1 MSSFPGSVFIPGPTL
16 PGVLTQRTAVYGLVT
31 LSDEEYFPGG
41 VIIDGGNAR
50 DPLNSLYPYEL
61 RAGVLLGKITAS
73 GKYGASVLG
82 TTAAALA
89 AGATTL
95 SVAPAVAQEM
105 VRRLGTTGSFKLTG
119 PATAGGTVATQLV
132 AYTAVNTATGAVTI
146 TAASAACVGGGFVQ
160 PADGSET
167 PLTFVPNGYPLR
179 VVNYDQLNID
189 VPEARCPIGGVVRSK
204 NIVNWPSD
212 PALMAWLVDT
222 LAAPGQS
229 HFVFEHLLR
238 NVCPPRGSW
247 TRGETE
253 PHISI

>member
-1 MSSFPGSVFIPGPTL
+1 MSSFPGSIFIPGPTL

-31 LSDEEYFPGG
+31 LGQEEFFPGG

-50 DPLNSLYPYEL
+50 DPLNHGYPYEL

-82 TTAAALA
+82 LTTAAVA

-95 SVAPAVAQEM
+95 TVAPAVAQEL
-105 VRRLGTTGSFKLTG
+105 VRRCGTTGSFKLTG
-119 PATAGGTVATQLV
+119 PATPGSAGGTVATQLV
-132 AYTAVNTATGAVTI
+132 AYTAVDPATGAITI
-146 TAASAACVGGGFVQ
+146 TAAAAACVSGALVQ
-160 PADGSET
+160 PTDGSET

-204 NIVNWPSD
+204 NLVNWPSD
-212 PALMAWLVDT
+212 PALMAWVVGA

-238 NVCPPRGSW
+238 NV
-247 TRGETE
+247 
-253 PHISI
+253 